1 MLISDI
7 LITYLDSSR
16 LW

>member
-7 LITYLDSSR
+7 LMAVN
-16 LW
+16 